1 MFGLGLKEI
10 VVILAVALLV
20 FGPQKLPE
28 IAKTL
33 GKTLGGL
40 RRALDDLKRETN
52 FSNFDLEGE
61 EPKAR
66 ASVKNTETA
75 AIQPVEIVQIQDE
88 KNK

>member
-10 VVILAVALLV
+10 LVILVVALLV

-40 RRALDDLKRETN
+40 RRALDDIKRETN
-52 FSNFDLEGE
+52 FSSFDLEGE
-61 EPKAR
+61 DPKPR
-66 ASVKNTETA
+66 ASIKNTETA
-75 AIQPVEIVQIQDE
+75 AIKPAETVQTQDE
-88 KNK
+88 KKN